1 MRTEQFERKSTNVSE
16 TNRAFRTEMHE
27 RFRNESN
34 SPRLHRIAV
43 FPAETE
49 VDNAWITL
57 PFFYIFLT
65 HDELS
70 TGRRGNADLTI
81 SLSLSLSEREALRV
95 IRLRQFSRES
105 DQRRNQKKDE
115 LSPTS
120 GKCRIG
126 YVERFDRKRRVFFFF
141 FLTGNF
147 SNFPKFGPHGQ
158 IIAQVSEILQT
169 LSSPPIETL
178 FIPLVT
184 ISYRESFKRA
194 LTFRRIFFFL
204 FPNKFCFLFFFF
216 FFSFTSA

>member
-1 MRTEQFERKSTNVSE
+1 M
-16 TNRAFRTEMHE
+16 
-27 RFRNESN
+27 
-34 SPRLHRIAV
+34 
-43 FPAETE
+43 
-49 VDNAWITL
+49 DNAS
-57 PFFYIFLT
+57 IFL
-65 HDELS
+65 HFSHARRIINWS
-70 TGRRGNADLTI
+70 TRKCRPNDF
-81 SLSLSLSEREALRV
+81 SLSLSLSRKEALRV

-184 ISYRESFKRA
+184 ISYRESFKRGA
-194 LTFRRIFFFL
+194 FRTAKRRYFV
-204 FPNKFCFLFFFF
+204 PPVN
-216 FFSFTSA
+216 

>member
-43 FPAETE
+43 FPAETK

-81 SLSLSLSEREALRV
+81 SLSLSLSKGSVTCHSLAS
-95 IRLRQFSRES
+95 IFA
-105 DQRRNQKKDE
+105 
-115 LSPTS
+115 
-120 GKCRIG
+120 
-126 YVERFDRKRRVFFFF
+126 RK
-141 FLTGNF
+141 
-147 SNFPKFGPHGQ
+147 
-158 IIAQVSEILQT
+158 
-169 LSSPPIETL
+169 
-178 FIPLVT
+178 
-184 ISYRESFKRA
+184 
-194 LTFRRIFFFL
+194 
-204 FPNKFCFLFFFF
+204 
-216 FFSFTSA
+216 

>member
-81 SLSLSLSEREALRV
+81 SLSLSLSLERKRYVSFACVNFREKV
-95 IRLRQFSRES
+95 IRGEIKRKMSSVQRVES
-105 DQRRNQKKDE
+105 
-115 LSPTS
+115 
-120 GKCRIG
+120 
-126 YVERFDRKRRVFFFF
+126 V
-141 FLTGNF
+141 
-147 SNFPKFGPHGQ
+147 
-158 IIAQVSEILQT
+158 VS
-169 LSSPPIETL
+169 
-178 FIPLVT
+178 VM
-184 ISYRESFKRA
+184 
-194 LTFRRIFFFL
+194 
-204 FPNKFCFLFFFF
+204 
-216 FFSFTSA
+216 

>member
-81 SLSLSLSEREALRV
+81 SLSLDLERKRYVSLACVNFREKV
-95 IRLRQFSRES
+95 IRGEIKRKMSSVQRVES
-105 DQRRNQKKDE
+105 
-115 LSPTS
+115 
-120 GKCRIG
+120 
-126 YVERFDRKRRVFFFF
+126 VVM
-141 FLTGNF
+141 
-147 SNFPKFGPHGQ
+147 
-158 IIAQVSEILQT
+158 
-169 LSSPPIETL
+169 
-178 FIPLVT
+178 
-184 ISYRESFKRA
+184 
-194 LTFRRIFFFL
+194 
-204 FPNKFCFLFFFF
+204 
-216 FFSFTSA
+216 